1 LRRTPTLRGPIARG
15 MVALALAGSTLL
27 ALPATAAQAAVAA
40 PDISVT
46 NIQSHLSQ
54 LQTIATNNGG
64 TRRSTTSGYTASVTY
79 VYDKLVAA
87 GYSVVKQACASG
99 CTVGAGPNIIADWP
113 GGDTSQVVM
122 MGAHLD
128 SVSAG
133 PGINDNGS
141 GSSMLL
147 EVALT
152 LAAQHPTMAK
162 HVRFGWWTD
171 EEQGLNGSEFYVNSL
186 PSTEKTKIKNYLNY
200 DMIAST
206 NAGYFINRITSATGL
221 IVKAYYDSIGVQTEE
236 NVEGAGR
243 SDDASFNAAGIQTSG
258 IAAGASA
265 TKTSAQV
272 TKWGGTAG
280 ASYDPCY
287 HRACDTYPS
296 NINTTVL
303 NRAADASAYVLWNL
317 AVGSTT
323 GAVTV
328 TNPGSKSGTV
338 GTATSQQM
346 TASGGTGTYS
356 WTASGLP
363 AGLSINAS
371 SGLISGT
378 PTTAGTYNVTVTATD
393 SASASG
399 SASFT
404 WTISGTGGGCT
415 SPGQKLGNP
424 GFETGTASP
433 WSASTGV
440 IDNSTGEAAHS
451 GSWKAWMNGYA
462 TTHTDTLSQSV
473 SIPSGC
479 VATFSFW
486 LHIDTAETTTTSA
499 YDTLTVKA
507 GSTVLATYSNLNKNT
522 GYVQKSFTV
531 PAGTTSVSFTGVEDS
546 SLQTS
551 FVIDDTAF
559 TAS

>member
-1 LRRTPTLRGPIARG
+1 
-15 MVALALAGSTLL
+15 
-27 ALPATAAQAAVAA
+27 
-40 PDISVT
+40 
-46 NIQSHLSQ
+46 
-54 LQTIATNNGG
+54 
-64 TRRSTTSGYTASVTY
+64 
-79 VYDKLVAA
+79 
-87 GYSVVKQACASG
+87 
-99 CTVGAGPNIIADWP
+99 
-113 GGDTSQVVM
+113 
-122 MGAHLD
+122 
-128 SVSAG
+128 
-133 PGINDNGS
+133 
-141 GSSMLL
+141 
-147 EVALT
+147 
-152 LAAQHPTMAK
+152 
-162 HVRFGWWTD
+162 
-171 EEQGLNGSEFYVNSL
+171 
-186 PSTEKTKIKNYLNY
+186 
-200 DMIAST
+200 MIAST

-221 IVKAYYDSIGVQTEE
+221 VVKAYYDSIGVQTEE

-265 TKTSAQV
+265 IKTSAQA

-280 ASYDPCY
+280 ASYDSCY

-303 NRAADASAYVLWNL
+303 NRAADASAYALWNL
-317 AVGSTT
+317 AVGTT
-323 GAVTV
+323 GGVTV
-328 TNPGSKSGTV
+328 TNPGCQDRHGGHREEPADDGQRRHRTYTWS
-338 GTATSQQM
+338 AT
-346 TASGGTGTYS
+346 
-356 WTASGLP
+356 GLP

-378 PTTAGTYNVTVTATD
+378 PTHRGHLHLDGDRDRHRQCRPAT
-393 SASASG
+393 
-399 SASFT
+399 ASFT

-424 GFETGTASP
+424 GFETGTAAP
-433 WSASTGV
+433 WSASAGV
-440 IDNSTGEAAHS
+440 IDNSTGEAAHA
-451 GSWKAWMNGYA
+451 GSWKAWMNGYG

-473 SIPSGC
+473 TIPAGC

-486 LHIDTAETTTTSA
+486 LHIDTAETTTTTA
-499 YDTLTVKA
+499 YDKLTVKA
-507 GSTVLATYSNLNKNT
+507 GTTTLATYSNLNKNT